1 MEEPGFRAR
10 GLWSKLESLGEWLT
24 LHRKVA
30 QYINLYNGIKPHV
43 NTYKFMHCYKDLQGV
58 NLYKVKLHSVYMATP
73 YKTHIKPHVFTMCKF
88 TTNLHGHT
96 AITHL

>member
-1 MEEPGFRAR
+1 
-10 GLWSKLESLGEWLT
+10 
-24 LHRKVA
+24 
-30 QYINLYNGIKPHV
+30 
-43 NTYKFMHCYKDLQGV
+43 MHCYKDLQNV
-58 NLYKVKLHSVYMATP
+58 NLYNVKLHSVYMATP